1 MYLPQT
7 PPMRD
12 EASPSLEG
20 SIQIGQLGVQ
30 GRLCVCPDSSTDLG
44 FGLNVSAA
52 KLIDTLLN
60 EGWID
65 GNSKPCPRCRVSI
78 EKNEGCNKMQCSKCD
93 AVFCWLC
100 NKILDRNNPYGH
112 FNEDGGTCVN
122 RLFEGITTS
131 DGEDEDGD
139 INWVQF
145 IHNSDDETD
154 SELEFFVEEEDA

>member
-1 MYLPQT
+1 MVMYLPQT

-20 SIQIGQLGVQ
+20 SIQIGQLG
-30 GRLCVCPDSSTDLG
+30 
-44 FGLNVSAA
+44 

>member
-1 MYLPQT
+1 MELKTAAKCDHEESLPRMT
-7 PPMRD
+7 S
-12 EASPSLEG
+12 EK
-20 SIQIGQLGVQ
+20 
-30 GRLCVCPDSSTDLG
+30 
-44 FGLNVSAA
+44 

-78 EKNEGCNKMQCSKCD
+78 E
-93 AVFCWLC
+93 
-100 NKILDRNNPYGH
+100 
-112 FNEDGGTCVN
+112 GTCVN